1 MIASKLSNLK
11 IQRHFLIGA
20 LRKHRKMLAVSVLYR
35 FFKAILEG
43 KIQFVDTKSI
53 SVLLDFYSDQSI
65 VIYDS
70 NTGMKFDKF
79 FISTFVESSLYEV
92 SG

>member
-1 MIASKLSNLK
+1 ME
-11 IQRHFLIGA
+11 F
-20 LRKHRKMLAVSVLYR
+20 YP

-43 KIQFVDTKSI
+43 KIQFVDSKSI
-53 SVLLDFYSDQSI
+53 SVLLDFYSDQSN

-79 FISTFVESSLYEV
+79 FISTLVESSLYVV
-92 SG
+92 SGYYKS

>member
-1 MIASKLSNLK
+1 MDKVCK
-11 IQRHFLIGA
+11 IEESFIVSFLEFH
-20 LRKHRKMLAVSVLYR
+20 L
-35 FFKAILEG
+35 FFTAILEG
-43 KIQFVDTKSI
+43 KIEFVDSKSI
-53 SVLLDFYSDQSI
+53 SVLLDFYSDQSN

-79 FISTFVESSLYEV
+79 FISTLVESSLYGV